1 MIKEKHCAS
10 QQQNYVFQAKTHV
23 VKGFFKHKPKTFKK
37 NGKKKINNSN
47 NNNNNFNRLKS
58 NNTSKKKS
66 AILGLWKIQSCC

>member
-10 QQQNYVFQAKTHV
+10 QQQKYVFQAKTHV